1 MPAVNKPAFQLA
13 DQFRS
18 DVFRTTTGV
27 DQYIRNASEQQMRE
41 LRHEYT
47 RMRDTAQ
54 KRIDRLGKSEFADFA
69 KTYEQHKA
77 GFQKLRDIPAA
88 DLGKAFAELN
98 RFLGSRSSTVAGQ
111 REIREET
118 MKEWNNQGIPINKS
132 NYARTMK
139 ILNRAHDLNEVYDSD
154 TVGELADLT
163 LGLSE
168 DQFDKVLDHLEDLL
182 NSNLDDFADAVSSY
196 DSPSAVDIDDIVEM
210 MGLTRDDSD

>member
-1 MPAVNKPAFQLA
+1 MPAVNKPAFQLS

-69 KTYEQHKA
+69 KTYERHKE
-77 GFQKLRDIPAA
+77 GFQKLRDIPTA

-111 REIREET
+111 REIRDEVI
-118 MKEWNNQGIPINKS
+118 KDWNQQKIPLNKA
-132 NYARTMK
+132 NYSRVMK
-139 ILNRAHDLNEVYDSD
+139 ILNKAHDLNEVYDSGD
-154 TVGELADLT
+154 VGEVADVT

-168 DQFDKVLDHLEDLL
+168 SQFDKVLDHLEEIM
-182 NSNLDDFADAVSSY
+182 NSKLDDFEEAVVSY
-196 DSPSAVDIDDIVEM
+196 DDPSAVDIDDIVEM